1 MPQYPAAPR
10 LDLVDD
16 LHGRAVADPYRWL
29 EDPTDERTQEW
40 SAQQAALM
48 DAERAGW
55 KLREHFGARV
65 GELLGAGT
73 VSPTYWRGQRAFVM
87 RREPGQQFAILYT
100 IDPGATQERVLLDPM
115 TIDPSG
121 LTTLDSWQPSKE
133 GDYIAYQLS
142 VGGNEESVLYVMDV
156 STGQTVDGPI
166 DRCRYS
172 PVAWIPGG
180 AAFYYVRRIAPE
192 LLPEA
197 EQHFHRRVYLHQLG
211 APTDTDVL
219 VFGAGMTMTNY
230 YGVEVSIDG
239 RWLQVSASEGTEPR
253 NDLWIADLTKSP
265 SNAPAFTLVQGDVD
279 ANTGISTG
287 RDGRFYVSTDLDAP
301 RGRVAVCD
309 PATPTSEHW
318 VDLIAEDEDAV
329 LDGFAVLDGPEVASP
344 QLLVTHTRHGISEMT
359 LRDLATGAVIREV
372 ELPGAGTISGP
383 IERPE
388 GGPVVWFVY
397 TDNTTVPHVYAFDAR
412 TGEVTLAASPP
423 GVVEVP
429 RVFSRQVIAT
439 SADGTPVRM
448 IVLSPTEAPDR
459 ARPAVLYGYGGF
471 GIPLTP
477 GYSAAILAWVEAGGV
492 WAIANLR
499 GGGEEGEEWHRDG
512 MLGKKQNVYD
522 DFHACAQF
530 LADEGWTTAQ
540 QLGVY
545 GGSNGGLLVG
555 AAMTQRPDLMN
566 AVVCTAPLLDMV
578 RYVTS
583 ELGPTWTVEYG
594 DPEIPEQLDWLLG
607 YSPYHRVVEGTDYP
621 ATMFVVFD
629 NDTRTDPMHG
639 RKMCAA
645 AQHATSGERP
655 VLIRAEGEVGH
666 GARSLT
672 RSIDETAETLSFLA
686 RWTGLESV

>member
-29 EDPTDERTQEW
+29 EDPADERTKEW
-40 SAQQAALM
+40 SVQQAALM
-48 DAERAGW
+48 DAERADW

-156 STGQTVDGPI
+156 STGETVDGPI

-180 AAFYYVRRIAPE
+180 EAFYYVRRIAPE

-607 YSPYHRVVEGTDYP
+607 YSPYHRVLEGTDYP

-686 RWTGLESV
+686 RWTGLETL